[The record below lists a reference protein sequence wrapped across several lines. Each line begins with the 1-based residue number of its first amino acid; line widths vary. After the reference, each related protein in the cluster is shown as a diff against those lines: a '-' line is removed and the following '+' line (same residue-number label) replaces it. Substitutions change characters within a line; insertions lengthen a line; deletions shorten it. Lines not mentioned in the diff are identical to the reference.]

1 MNRAT
6 DTDKA
11 VAHETRR
18 WVASGDWWPNNKRR
32 QYEKNK
38 SS

>member
-1 MNRAT
+1 MNNLWAT

-18 WVASGDWWPNNKRR
+18 WEASGDWWPNNKRSR
-32 QYEKNK
+32 K
-38 SS
+38 